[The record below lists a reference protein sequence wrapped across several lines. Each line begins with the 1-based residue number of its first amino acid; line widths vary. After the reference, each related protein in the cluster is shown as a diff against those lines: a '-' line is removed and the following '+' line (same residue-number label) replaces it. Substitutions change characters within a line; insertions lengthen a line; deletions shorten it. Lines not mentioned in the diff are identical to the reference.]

1 MFLPFGGRLGDK
13 QGVLVAGG
21 LVAEVTGTH
30 HGCLA
35 LPETIFCLCDVFL
48 NSPCQLG
55 LLLDIL
61 RGWQGLAL
69 P

>member
-1 MFLPFGGRLGDK
+1 M
-13 QGVLVAGG
+13 QGV

-35 LPETIFCLCDVFL
+35 LPEAIFCLCNVFL

>member
-1 MFLPFGGRLGDK
+1 MQWCCCYK
-13 QGVLVAGG
+13 QEI
-21 LVAEVTGTH
+21 LVAEVKGTH
-30 HGCLA
+30 HGCLT
-35 LPETIFCLCDVFL
+35 LPQAILCLCDVFL

>member
-1 MFLPFGGRLGDK
+1 MFLPREVPPSGGVVSYK
-13 QGVLVAGG
+13 QNM
-21 LVAEVTGTH
+21 LVAEVKDTH

-35 LPETIFCLCDVFL
+35 LPETIFCLCNVFL

-61 RGWQGLAL
+61 KGW
-69 P
+69 